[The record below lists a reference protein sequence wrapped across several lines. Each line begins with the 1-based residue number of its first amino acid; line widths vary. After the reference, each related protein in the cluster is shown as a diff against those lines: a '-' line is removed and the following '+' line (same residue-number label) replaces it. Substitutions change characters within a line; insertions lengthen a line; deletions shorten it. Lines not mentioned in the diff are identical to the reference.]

1 MNKTKRVAWHKHLK
15 RARREKEKAQ
25 IAAHAQAQTHAAG
38 APARGAVGAHTPPAA
53 TRSGTAAR
61 STTSTA
67 RQATPRP

>member
-15 RARREKEKAQ
+15 RARRDKEKAQ
-25 IAAHAQAQTHAAG
+25 IAAHAQTHAAG